1 MTNYEI
7 FISIAVLL
15 LSILTLVDKISNRK
29 NEKREVM
36 CKEHIAKFNTIEK
49 ILEKLESEKADNED
63 VQDLKSEIAGL
74 KADMTTVKGGIN
86 RIEQL
91 IMEGKL

>member
-15 LSILTLVDKISNRK
+15 LSIIALVDKISNRK

-36 CKEHIAKFNTIEK
+36 CKEHIVKFNTIEK

-63 VQDLKSEIAGL
+63 VQDLKFEIAGL